1 MMEQPA
7 PTRARARMPKMAV
20 IHRRMT
26 PSPPHQCHRHPRISA
41 NAVHFGRQNDVV
53 VTEYLIRRHLGVAAR
68 LHLQSLLPPPAFGE
82 RRDRCLA
89 RRLIAVRWRAGLM
102 KRPRKRLRMSS
113 LLLASINTHYNVFLS
128 EQVWTSNAL
137 SGDLA
142 PSRFSIVLVPCSNER
157 FE

>member
-41 NAVHFGRQNDVV
+41 NALHFGPQNHVV

-68 LHLQSLLPPPAFGE
+68 LHLQSLLQSLLPPPAFGE
-82 RRDRCLA
+82 RRHRCLA
-89 RRLIAVRWRAGLM
+89 RRLIAVRWRAGFM

-128 EQVWTSNAL
+128 ERIKL
-137 SGDLA
+137 SGSPTGDG
-142 PSRFSIVLVPCSNER
+142 PP
-157 FE
+157 